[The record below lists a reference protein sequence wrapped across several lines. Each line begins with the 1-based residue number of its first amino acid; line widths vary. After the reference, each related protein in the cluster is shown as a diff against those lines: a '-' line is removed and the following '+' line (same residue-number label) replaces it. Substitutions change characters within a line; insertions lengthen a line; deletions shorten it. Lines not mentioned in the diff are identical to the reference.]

1 MKLSTR
7 DKRIFLKCVEEL
19 NELSLE
25 LIHAVN
31 KISKSNCGKI
41 TDEIVDVEKYLNL
54 LKIYLNKNANE

>member
-41 TDEIVDVEKYLNL
+41 TDEIVDV
-54 LKIYLNKNANE
+54 